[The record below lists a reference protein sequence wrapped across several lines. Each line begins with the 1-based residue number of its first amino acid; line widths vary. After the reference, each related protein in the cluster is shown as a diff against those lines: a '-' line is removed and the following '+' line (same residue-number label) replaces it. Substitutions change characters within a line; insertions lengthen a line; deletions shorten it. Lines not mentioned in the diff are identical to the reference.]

1 MEETVK
7 QQSRLR
13 NVIAKLGGT
22 PTKEKVGL
30 PILTSPEHSR
40 TYTKTMKKMM
50 SAAEKELKECEQDT
64 IIENAEVTGYNMLIN
79 SQLLATMLQV
89 KHT

>member
-1 MEETVK
+1 
-7 QQSRLR
+7 
-13 NVIAKLGGT
+13 
-22 PTKEKVGL
+22 
-30 PILTSPEHSR
+30 
-40 TYTKTMKKMM
+40 MKKMM